1 MPHLPRQMF
10 GIVPVALLSLLGCSE
25 EEKQRPASVP
35 PPRPA
40 ENAAEDVNAQLPA
53 VLFLGDSLTAGLGLP
68 ESEAFPALIEKKLE
82 TLGSKWQVINAGRSG
97 DTTAG
102 ALARLDWYL
111 KEKVNPEVMVIFL
124 GSNDAM
130 RGVPLSTVE
139 ENLRAIIKKGRAF
152 RPSLRIFLA
161 ELRTFPNMGAE
172 YGQRFQQIFVRV
184 AQEEKV
190 QLIEFP
196 LLEVAGR
203 PELNQPD
210 GVHPNTKGTEKVAET
225 FWKALAAD
233 LTKSK

>member
-1 MPHLPRQMF
+1 M
-10 GIVPVALLSLLGCSE
+10 ALLGCSE
-25 EEKQRPASVP
+25 EEKQRPTSTP

-40 ENAAEDVNAQLPA
+40 GAVAEEAKAQSPA
-53 VLFLGDSLTAGLGLP
+53 IIFLGDSLTAGLGLP
-68 ESEAFPALIEKKLE
+68 QTEAFPALIETKLE
-82 TLGSKWQVINAGRSG
+82 ALGSKWQVINAGRSG

-130 RGVPLSTVE
+130 RGVPLATIE

-152 RPSLRIFLA
+152 RPSLRILLA

-172 YGQRFQQIFVRV
+172 YGQRFQQIFSRV

-190 QLIEFP
+190 ELIEFP

-210 GVHPNTKGTEKVAET
+210 GVHPNTEGTEKVAER
-225 FWKALAAD
+225 FWKALD
-233 LTKSK
+233 LTKPE